1 MMTQTIDT
9 HREQMIRWLEQGRG
23 YEFLTMASHYI
34 PVCPKDHYVRLMAI
48 REYVKLNLIT
58 PAKDLL
64 VTDMA
69 NNLLPQEFNTIND
82 TLHSIQDT
90 QTPWSNYSQQF
101 EANLDALKTRGYDT
115 ILIRDLWRKRE
126 KRFQLYLDNN
136 SLIQLRRRDDRGLW
150 FWIPALRNHTK
161 ADDNQPLPDDVK
173 AMMPGPYVF
182 EGLGLGGYFKR
193 VYQATID
200 TFIGF
205 GCALLIVERDASALA
220 ALLHLH
226 DWTEILSDPR
236 VMLFTGNDWAD
247 QLQNALQDHPD
258 IPIAKQVFTT
268 GPRVP
273 DTQPYAADIVH
284 QAQAAR
290 ETKTLQSVESVEQ
303 QYAGRDIVYWA
314 NRFEQALSGHGDP
327 LRILGMVS
335 IHTTFLQHSM
345 RDARRAFEKLGHSC
359 EIITEKT
366 SYEVVS
372 AITYQNAIRKMKPD
386 LIFVLDHIRP
396 EFGHIIPKNLP
407 ILSWDQDQLPHV
419 FVPEKVTGIAPIDF
433 IVGYSK
439 LRCIQL
445 GCNADQFLQT
455 QMPTCPEQFGGDPL
469 TDQEIEKYTC
479 DVSFVSHASQTPQ
492 AFHQEERSQYQ
503 DQTVI
508 RLLNTLY
515 EMLLP
520 ALKEN
525 NGPHGMLYYTILEKA
540 KQRCGITSI
549 NPELNQRLLTWY
561 LWRLGDRIFRHEA
574 LQWAADWAQSH
585 GRSLRIYGNGWEN
598 HPTLS
603 PFAAGP
609 ADNGREL
616 VCIYRASKINLQ
628 IMPSGFIHQRA
639 LDGLSA
645 GGFFLSRITTND
657 MRGHLLHRLVQR
669 IDELGISDSHTLLNH
684 NDIELNSLLQEFFGK
699 WFSYVDPNVHDTING
714 FKIAADM
721 NFPDEVFSQFDQ
733 IAFDSAHSFAALAD
747 RFINNDSLRSQIT
760 DDMRK
765 TVIERFSYP
774 STMNHFLRSMAGY
787 LRKACV

>member
-1 MMTQTIDT
+1 MTTQTIDT
-9 HREQMIRWLEQGRG
+9 HREQMMRWLEQGRG

-34 PVCPKDHYVRLMAI
+34 PACPEDHYVRLMAI

-64 VTDMA
+64 VTNLA
-69 NNLLPQEFNTIND
+69 NNQMPREFNSIND
-82 TLHSIQDT
+82 TLQSIQST
-90 QTPWSNYSQQF
+90 PTPWTKYTQQF
-101 EANLDALKTRGYDT
+101 ESNLKALETKGYDAH
-115 ILIRDLWRKRE
+115 LIRNLWKKRE
-126 KRFQLYLDNN
+126 HRYQLFQDIHG
-136 SLIQLRRRDDRGLW
+136 LIQLRRRDDRGLW

-161 ADDNQPLPDDVK
+161 ADDSQPLPEDIK
-173 AMMPGPYVF
+173 AMMPGPYMF

-193 VYQATID
+193 VYEATID

-205 GCALLIVERDASALA
+205 GCALIIVERDASAIA

-226 DWTEILSDPR
+226 DWTKILSDPR
-236 VMLFTGNDWAD
+236 VILLTGEDWAD
-247 QLQNALQDHPD
+247 QLTNTLQDHPD
-258 IPIAKQVFTT
+258 IPIPKQVFTT
-268 GPRVP
+268 GPRIP
-273 DTQPYAADIVH
+273 DTHPYAVDIVN
-284 QAQAAR
+284 QAHTAR
-290 ETKTLQSVESVEQ
+290 ETKTLQSIESVEQ
-303 QYAGRDIVYWA
+303 QYAGRDITYWTD
-314 NRFEQALSGHGDP
+314 RFEQALSGHGEP

-335 IHTTFLQHSM
+335 THTTFLQHSM

-359 EIITEKT
+359 EIISEKT
-366 SYEVVS
+366 SYEVIS
-372 AITYQNAIRKMKPD
+372 AITYQNAIRKLNPD

-419 FVPEKVTGIAPIDF
+419 FVPEKVAGIAPIDF

-445 GCNADQFLQT
+445 GCNADQFLQV

-469 TDQEIEKYTC
+469 SDQEIEKYTC

-515 EMLLP
+515 EMLPP
-520 ALKEN
+520 ALFEN

-540 KQRCGITSI
+540 KQQCGITSI
-549 NPELNQRLLTWY
+549 NPELNQRLLSWY

-574 LQWAADWAQSH
+574 LQWAADWVQTH

-609 ADNGREL
+609 AENGREL

-628 IMPSGFIHQRA
+628 LMPSGFIHQRA

-657 MRGHLLHRLVQR
+657 MRGHVLHSLVQR
-669 IDELGISDSHTLLNH
+669 IEELGIHDSQTLLNH
-684 NDIELNSLLQEFFGK
+684 DDGDLNSLLHEFFGK
-699 WFSYVDPNVHDTING
+699 WLSHIDPTVLDTING
-714 FKIAADM
+714 LKIAAEM
-721 NFPDEVFSQFDQ
+721 NFPDEVFSQFDK
-733 IAFDSAHSFAALAD
+733 IAFDSSDSFATLAD
-747 RFINNDSLRSQIT
+747 QYIDNHSLRSQIT

-765 TVIERFSYP
+765 TVVERFSY
-774 STMNHFLRSMAGY
+774 SSIMDRFLRSMADY
-787 LRKACV
+787 LRKVCV